1 MRPANLQWLRDKKRQ
16 KRFKTACQ
24 KLNGARDKELIKR
37 KKKTC
42 LREKGPP
49 PEVRKGESIEKGEKK
64 KTKDN
69 IKYKDTKDN
78 INCKD
83 TKDKN

>member
-1 MRPANLQWLRDKKRQ
+1 MSK
-16 KRFKTACQ
+16 
-24 KLNGARDKELIKR
+24 
-37 KKKTC
+37 
-42 LREKGPP
+42 EKGPP

-78 INCKD
+78 INYKD